1 MNHRD
6 EGFIDIPSLLRR
18 YNLRPD
24 KKLGQNFLIDPN
36 ALQQVVDSAGVRQ
49 EDTVLEIGPG
59 LGGLTRLLS
68 KRARRVIAVELDSR
82 LIPALEEI
90 LAPYPNVE
98 LVHADILAFDPL
110 QIFRE
115 ANPPQPSTES
125 YKVVANIPYYITSA
139 LIRHMIEA
147 PIRPSCLVL
156 TIQKEVAERITAQPD
171 DMNLLALSVQVY
183 GNPQITAR
191 IPASAF
197 YPSPEVESAV
207 IRIDIYRQP
216 VFPPQVL
223 ESFFRL
229 AKAGFSQ
236 KRKTLRNALS
246 GGLGVPAQK
255 VSDWLVSYGIDP
267 NRRAET
273 LSLEEWGELALAY
286 SEAAIPSAR

>member
-6 EGFIDIPSLLRR
+6 EGFIDVPSLLRR

-36 ALQQVVDSAGVRQ
+36 ALQQVVDSAGVGPD
-49 EDTVLEIGPG
+49 DTVLEVGPG

-68 KRARRVIAVELDSR
+68 QRARKVIAVELDSR

-90 LAPYPNVE
+90 LGPFPNVE

-110 QIFRE
+110 HIFRE
-115 ANPPQPSTES
+115 SNPPQPAKET

-139 LIRHMIEA
+139 LIRHLIEA

-216 VFPPQVL
+216 VFAPQVL

-255 VSDWLVSYGIDP
+255 VSDWLVSNGIDP

-273 LSLEEWGELALAY
+273 LSLKEWGELALAY